1 MSFLALISHHTVIL
15 SPLFFLKHVT
25 ARSRIVVNHSNQS
38 SLCSPQSDSYPIV
51 LYLTALFVLQKIK
64 LLKDMTFYCFDKS
77 IFFLRGSCLF
87 ACIFINCHFRREQV
101 HSFLQGNRK
110 FKRDGRKQIF
120 IRISIFPEN
129 LGAFF

>member
-64 LLKDMTFYCFDKS
+64 LLKDMSFYCFDKS
-77 IFFLRGSCLF
+77 IFFFEALVCLPAF
-87 ACIFINCHFRREQV
+87 LSTVISGENRFI
-101 HSFLQGNRK
+101 HSFK
-110 FKRDGRKQIF
+110 EI
-120 IRISIFPEN
+120 EN
-129 LGAFF
+129 LNGMGANRYSSE